1 MLMRRNMGKLNNS
14 FLWGILFA
22 SATWSISLYLYWLL
36 NMSAL
41 EGKNLLL
48 DNAKAEEKYSGNIW
62 KYQKSKSE
70 YQNKMLLKEKYA
82 RHLGL
87 KMTAQPD
94 NGLDNQFGLIRNAE
108 DVRIRDDGYTLYAFN
123 TLVSQRIGNHR
134 GLPDTR
140 NKLCRTQK
148 FPDKLPKTSV
158 IICFYNEHYQTLMR
172 SIHSILDRTDLKYLK
187 EIILVDDY
195 SDIEGLHNSVQKS
208 VNELNNRMRK
218 EEEMLET
225 NNIDVENVVDYIN
238 DDNNVVD
245 KKTTEKNKDGL
256 NIRLLKTSKREGLIR
271 ARLYGAEN
279 SVGEVLVFLDSHIEV
294 NVDWLP
300 PMLTRLAKDV
310 DGVTVRYSHR
320 AVTPIIDVIDADT
333 FEYTASPLVRGG
345 FNWGLHFKW
354 DNLPKGTLKTDED
367 FVKPIKSPTMAGGL
381 FAMYREYFNYIG
393 KYDAGM
399 DLWGGENL
407 ELSFRIW
414 MCGGTLELIPCSRV
428 GHVFRKRRPYG
439 QEEKVNYMLQNS
451 MRMARVWMDEYVNK
465 VIEHNPEVVYMNLGD
480 LSERHNLRKR
490 LNCKSFKWFLDH
502 IYPELEMGVD
512 DKNKKKMAALND
524 VEKNKFQPWHSRKRN
539 YTDSYQI
546 RLKNTTLCIQSA
558 KDVKTKGSG
567 LVLASCIRIL
577 SQMWFETSRSELVL
591 GRTLCLDA
599 SNNVAPKLSKCH
611 ELGGSQE
618 WKHKGSPAYRFVEF
632 INDAKK
638 WHLNAISKQLELGR
652 IFCFDVFDNLVL
664 SAGKCRKQP
673 TEQEWNRMF
682 GGAGSPVYN
691 TAAGMCLGVDRPYR
705 GEPLIMVICDNQPT
719 NQWDFIRS

>member
-1 MLMRRNMGKLNNS
+1 MLRRRMGKLNNS
-14 FLWGILFA
+14 FVWGIFFA

-36 NMSAL
+36 NLNGENTINSTENRLSYRFVNTDQKNQLKNNDRSIATL

-48 DNAKAEEKYSGNIW
+48 DNANVNDKFSGNMW
-62 KYQKSKSE
+62 KYQKGKSDYYSK
-70 YQNKMLLKEKYA
+70 MMLKEKYA
-82 RHLGL
+82 KHLGL

-94 NGLDNQFGLIRNAE
+94 NSLDNQFGLIRNAE
-108 DVRIRDDGYTLYAFN
+108 DVRIRDSGYSVHAFN
-123 TLVSQRIGNHR
+123 TLISQRIGNHR

-140 NKLCRTQK
+140 NKLCRIQK
-148 FPDKLPKTSV
+148 YTEKLPKTSV
-158 IICFYNEHYQTLMR
+158 IICFFNEHYQTLMR
-172 SIHSILDRTDLKYLK
+172 SVHSILDRTDMKYLK

-195 SDIEGLHNSVQKS
+195 SDIDGLHDAVQKS

-218 EEEMLET
+218 EEEMIET

-245 KKTTEKNKDGL
+245 KKTTERNKDVL
-256 NIRLLKTSKREGLIR
+256 SIRLLKTSKREGLIR

-294 NVDWLP
+294 NIDWLP
-300 PMLTRLAKDV
+300 PLLARLAEGV
-310 DGVTVRYSHR
+310 DKETRFSHR
-320 AVTPIIDVIDADT
+320 AVTPVIDVINADT

-381 FAMYREYFNYIG
+381 FAIYREYFNYIG
-393 KYDAGM
+393 KYDEGM
-399 DLWGGENL
+399 HVWGGENL
-407 ELSFRIW
+407 EISFRIW
-414 MCGGTLELIPCSRV
+414 MCGGSLELIPCSRV

-439 QEEKVNYMLQNS
+439 AGDKVDFMLHNS
-451 MRMARVWMDEYVNK
+451 MRMARVWMDDYVNK
-465 VIEHNPEVVYMNLGD
+465 VIEQYPSAANLDLGD
-480 LSERHNLRKR
+480 LTSRHNLRKS
-490 LNCKSFKWFLDH
+490 LNCKSFKWYLEN
-502 IYPELEMGVD
+502 IYPELETGENEVV
-512 DKNKKKMAALND
+512 KKRIAALND

-546 RLKNTTLCIQSA
+546 RLKNTSLCIQSE
-558 KDVKTKGSG
+558 KDVKTKGGG
-567 LVLASCIRIL
+567 LVLGSCIRIL
-577 SQMWFETSRSELVL
+577 NQMWFETSRFELVL

-618 WKHKGSPAYRFVEF
+618 WKHKGS
-632 INDAKK
+632 
-638 WHLNAISKQLELGR
+638 
-652 IFCFDVFDNLVL
+652 
-664 SAGKCRKQP
+664 
-673 TEQEWNRMF
+673 
-682 GGAGSPVYN
+682 AGSPIYN
-691 TAAGMCLGVDRPYR
+691 TAAGMCLGVDRAGR